1 MKIPL
6 QFSLTFSPTRLAV
19 AIAAGLPLVAV
30 TAAIANNTLQQQ
42 QPSELPLP
50 QQSFQPPQPPQLSRA
65 TGYIPAH
72 QDKLPAPQSAPG
84 NLLSGT
90 PPPPPGLPAAPGASV
105 LSVPPTPPTS
115 PAAAPMPPIPV
126 ASVWDLPDA
135 PDAPGTT
142 SSPQALHF
150 SNPEIKLTPQERAVL
165 ALAKKWKAGASTQ
178 GVKPVIGGD
187 GTIRFLYGATQPS
200 IICAVLQVCDVE
212 LQPGE
217 QVNSLHLGD
226 TARWTVE
233 PAVTGSGRM
242 EVQHLIIKPMDTG
255 LETSLIVT
263 TDRRTYHLRLRSHR
277 TEFMPRVAFTY
288 PEEAMA
294 KWEKMRR
301 EERTA
306 HDNQVMPGTGEYL
319 GNLDFDYTIE
329 GQVARWK
336 PLRVYNDG
344 VKTIIQMPSTMSQ
357 HEAPILLVVR
367 KDGGL
372 FTDEES
378 VQVNY
383 RLQNDRFI
391 VDSIFDKAILVA
403 GVGSS
408 QDRVTIRRGR

>member
-6 QFSLTFSPTRLAV
+6 QYLPAFSPTRLAV

-30 TAAIANNTLQQQ
+30 TAAIANNTLQQ
-42 QPSELPLP
+42 PKLPELPLP
-50 QQSFQPPQPPQLSRA
+50 QQSTQPPQLSRA
-65 TGYIPAH
+65 AGYIPAG

-84 NLLSGT
+84 NLLSG
-90 PPPPPGLPAAPGASV
+90 PPPLPPAPPAAPIASV
-105 LSVPPTPPTS
+105 PSVPPTPPTS
-115 PAAAPMPPIPV
+115 STPPMPPIPV
-126 ASVWDLPDA
+126 ASVRDLPDA
-135 PDAPGTT
+135 PDAA
-142 SSPQALHF
+142 SPQALHF
-150 SNPEIKLTPQERAVL
+150 SNPEIKLTPQERAAL

-277 TEFMPRVAFTY
+277 SEFMPRVAFTY

-294 KWEKMRR
+294 KWEKIRR
-301 EERTA
+301 QEQTA

-319 GNLDFDYTIE
+319 EKLDFDYTIE
-329 GQVARWK
+329 GQAARWK

-344 VKTIIQMPSTMSQ
+344 VKTIIQMPATLSQ

-367 KDGGL
+367 KDEGL

-408 QDRVTIRRGR
+408 QDRVTIRRGK

>member
-6 QFSLTFSPTRLAV
+6 QYLPAFSPTRLA
-19 AIAAGLPLVAV
+19 ATIAASLPLVAV
-30 TAAIANNTLQQQ
+30 TAAIANNTLQQ
-42 QPSELPLP
+42 PKLPELPLP
-50 QQSFQPPQPPQLSRA
+50 QQSLQPPQPPQLSRA
-65 TGYIPAH
+65 AGYIAAP
-72 QDKLPAPQSAPG
+72 QDKPPAPQPAPG

-90 PPPPPGLPAAPGASV
+90 PPLPPGLPAAPAASV
-105 LSVPPTPPTS
+105 PSVSPAPPTFSTP
-115 PAAAPMPPIPV
+115 PMPPISV
-126 ASVWDLPDA
+126 ASVRDLPDP
-135 PDAPGTT
+135 PDAA
-142 SSPQALHF
+142 SPQALHF
-150 SNPEIKLTPQERAVL
+150 SNPEIKLSPQERAVL

-233 PAVTGSGRM
+233 PAVTGSGNSA
-242 EVQHLIIKPMDTG
+242 VLHLIIKPMDTG

-301 EERTA
+301 QEQAA

-329 GQVARWK
+329 GQTARWK

-344 VKTIIQMPSTMSQ
+344 VKTIIQMPGSLSQ
-357 HEAPILLVVR
+357 TEAPILLVVR
-367 KDGGL
+367 KDGGF

-403 GVGSS
+403 GVGTN
-408 QDRVTIRRGR
+408 QDRVTIRRGK

>member
-6 QFSLTFSPTRLAV
+6 QYLPAFSPARLAA

-30 TAAIANNTLQQQ
+30 TAAIANNTLQQ
-42 QPSELPLP
+42 PRLPELPLP
-50 QQSFQPPQPPQLSRA
+50 QQSFQPLQPAQLSRTA
-65 TGYIPAH
+65 GYIPAG
-72 QDKLPAPQSAPG
+72 QDKPAAQPAAG
-84 NLLSGT
+84 NMLTGT
-90 PPPPPGLPAAPGASV
+90 PPLPPGP
-105 LSVPPTPPTS
+105 
-115 PAAAPMPPIPV
+115 PAAASIPSVPSTPPAPPISSAPPIPI
-126 ASVWDLPDA
+126 ASVRDLPNL
-135 PDAPGTT
+135 PET

-150 SNPEIKLTPQERAVL
+150 SNPEIKLSPQERAAL

-329 GQVARWK
+329 GQAARWK

-344 VKTIIQMPSTMSQ
+344 VKTIIQMPATLSQ
-357 HEAPILLVVR
+357 TEAPILLVVR
-367 KDGGL
+367 KDEGL

-408 QDRVTIRRGR
+408 QDRVTIRRGK

>member
-6 QFSLTFSPTRLAV
+6 HYLPAFSPTRLAV

-30 TAAIANNTLQQQ
+30 TAAIANNTLQQ
-42 QPSELPLP
+42 PGLPLP
-50 QQSFQPPQPPQLSRA
+50 QQSVQPPQPPELPKTA
-65 TGYIPAH
+65 GYIPAG
-72 QDKLPAPQSAPG
+72 QDKPSVPKSAPG
-84 NLLSGT
+84 NMLSGPPDASIPSMSSIPSVRST
-90 PPPPPGLPAAPGASV
+90 PPAP
-105 LSVPPTPPTS
+105 
-115 PAAAPMPPIPV
+115 PMPSIPV
-126 ASVWDLPDA
+126 ASVRDLPDA
-135 PDAPGTT
+135 QEAA
-142 SSPQALHF
+142 SPQALHF
-150 SNPEIKLTPQERAVL
+150 SNPEIKLTPQERAAL

-288 PEEAMA
+288 PDEAMA

-301 EERTA
+301 QEQAA

-329 GQVARWK
+329 GQAARWK

-344 VKTIIQMPSTMSQ
+344 VKTIIQMPATLSQ
-357 HEAPILLVVR
+357 TEAPILLVVR

-383 RLQNDRFI
+383 RLQNGRFI
-391 VDSIFDKAILVA
+391 VDSIFDQAILVA
-403 GVGSS
+403 GVGTN
-408 QDRVTIRRGR
+408 QDRVTIRRGK

>member
-1 MKIPL
+1 
-6 QFSLTFSPTRLAV
+6 
-19 AIAAGLPLVAV
+19 
-30 TAAIANNTLQQQ
+30 
-42 QPSELPLP
+42 
-50 QQSFQPPQPPQLSRA
+50 
-65 TGYIPAH
+65 
-72 QDKLPAPQSAPG
+72 
-84 NLLSGT
+84 
-90 PPPPPGLPAAPGASV
+90 
-105 LSVPPTPPTS
+105 
-115 PAAAPMPPIPV
+115 MPPIPV
-126 ASVWDLPDA
+126 ASVRDLPDA
-135 PDAPGTT
+135 TEAPGTP
-142 SSPQALHF
+142 SPQALHF
-150 SNPEIKLTPQERAVL
+150 SNPEIKLTPQERAAL

-178 GVKPVIGGD
+178 GIKPVIGGD

-294 KWEKMRR
+294 KWEKIRR
-301 EERTA
+301 QEQAA

-329 GQVARWK
+329 GQAAGWK

-344 VKTIIQMPSTMSQ
+344 VKTIIQMPATLSQ
-357 HEAPILLVVR
+357 TEAPILLVVR

-408 QDRVTIRRGR
+408 QDRVTIRRGK

>member
-6 QFSLTFSPTRLAV
+6 QYLPAFSPTRLAA

-30 TAAIANNTLQQQ
+30 TAAIANNTLQQ
-42 QPSELPLP
+42 PRLPELPLP
-50 QQSFQPPQPPQLSRA
+50 QQSAQPPQPPQLSRA
-65 TGYIPAH
+65 AGYIAAP
-72 QDKLPAPQSAPG
+72 QDKVAAPQSAAG
-84 NLLSGT
+84 NALAS
-90 PPPPPGLPAAPGASV
+90 PPPLPPVA
-105 LSVPPTPPTS
+105 
-115 PAAAPMPPIPV
+115 PAAAAASVPSVPSVSTVPPMPPIPV
-126 ASVWDLPDA
+126 ASVRDLPDA
-135 PDAPGTT
+135 PDVPGTP
-142 SSPQALHF
+142 SPQALHF
-150 SNPEIKLTPQERAVL
+150 SNPEIKLTPQERAAL
-165 ALAKKWKAGASTQ
+165 ALAKKWKAGASSQ
-178 GVKPVIGGD
+178 GVKPVIGAD

-306 HDNQVMPGTGEYL
+306 HGNQVMPGTGEYL

-329 GQVARWK
+329 GQVGRLK

-367 KDGGL
+367 KDEGF

-408 QDRVTIRRGR
+408 QDRVTIRRGK

>member
-6 QFSLTFSPTRLAV
+6 QYLPAFSSARLAA
-19 AIAAGLPLVAV
+19 AIAAGLPLIAV
-30 TAAIANNTLQQQ
+30 TAAIANNTLQQ
-42 QPSELPLP
+42 PRLPELPLP
-50 QQSFQPPQPPQLSRA
+50 QQSIQPPQLSRA
-65 TGYIPAH
+65 AGYIPAG
-72 QDKLPAPQSAPG
+72 QDRPAAPQPAPG
-84 NLLSGT
+84 NVLAGT
-90 PPPPPGLPAAPGASV
+90 PPLPPGPPAAASIPSV
-105 LSVPPTPPTS
+105 PSVPPTT
-115 PAAAPMPPIPV
+115 PAPPMPPIPV
-126 ASVWDLPDA
+126 ASVRDLPDLPDA
-135 PDAPGTT
+135 PGTA
-142 SSPQALHF
+142 SAQALHF
-150 SNPEIKLTPQERAVL
+150 SNPEIKLSPQERATL

-178 GVKPVIGGD
+178 GIKPVIGAD

-288 PEEAMA
+288 PDEAMA
-294 KWEKMRR
+294 KWEKIRR
-301 EERTA
+301 QEQTA
-306 HDNQVMPGTGEYL
+306 HDNQVMPGTGDYL
-319 GNLDFDYTIE
+319 GNLDFNYTIE
-329 GQVARWK
+329 GQAARWK

-344 VKTIIQMPSTMSQ
+344 VKTIIQMPATLSQ
-357 HEAPILLVVR
+357 HEVPILLVVR

-408 QDRVTIRRGR
+408 QDRVTIKRGR

>member
-1 MKIPL
+1 V
-6 QFSLTFSPTRLAV
+6 R
-19 AIAAGLPLVAV
+19 
-30 TAAIANNTLQQQ
+30 
-42 QPSELPLP
+42 
-50 QQSFQPPQPPQLSRA
+50 
-65 TGYIPAH
+65 
-72 QDKLPAPQSAPG
+72 
-84 NLLSGT
+84 
-90 PPPPPGLPAAPGASV
+90 
-105 LSVPPTPPTS
+105 
-115 PAAAPMPPIPV
+115 
-126 ASVWDLPDA
+126 DLPNPSDA
-135 PDAPGTT
+135 PDAA
-142 SSPQALHF
+142 SPQALHF

-294 KWEKMRR
+294 KWEKIRR
-301 EERTA
+301 QEQAA
-306 HDNQVMPGTGEYL
+306 HDNQVMAGTGEYL

-329 GQVARWK
+329 GQAARWK

-367 KDGGL
+367 KDGGV

-408 QDRVTIRRGR
+408 QDRVTIRRGK

>member
-1 MKIPL
+1 MPD
-6 QFSLTFSPTRLAV
+6 PPE
-19 AIAAGLPLVAV
+19 AA
-30 TAAIANNTLQQQ
+30 
-42 QPSELPLP
+42 
-50 QQSFQPPQPPQLSRA
+50 
-65 TGYIPAH
+65 
-72 QDKLPAPQSAPG
+72 
-84 NLLSGT
+84 
-90 PPPPPGLPAAPGASV
+90 
-105 LSVPPTPPTS
+105 
-115 PAAAPMPPIPV
+115 
-126 ASVWDLPDA
+126 
-135 PDAPGTT
+135 
-142 SSPQALHF
+142 SPQALHF
-150 SNPEIKLTPQERAVL
+150 SNPEIRLSPQERAVL

-277 TEFMPRVAFTY
+277 SEFMPRVAFTY

-294 KWEKMRR
+294 KWEKIRR
-301 EERTA
+301 QEQAA
-306 HDNQVMPGTGEYL
+306 HDNQIMPGTGESL
-319 GNLDFDYTIE
+319 ENQDFDYTIE
-329 GQVARWK
+329 GEAARWK
-336 PLRVYNDG
+336 PLRVYNNG
-344 VKTIIQMPSTMSQ
+344 VKTIIQMPATMSQ
-357 HEAPILLVVR
+357 TEAPILLVVR
-367 KDGGL
+367 KDGGF

-383 RLQNDRFI
+383 RLRNGRFI
-391 VDSIFDKAILVA
+391 VDGIFDKAILVA

-408 QDRVTIRRGR
+408 QDRVTITRGK

>member
-6 QFSLTFSPTRLAV
+6 QYFPTFSPIKLAA
-19 AIAAGLPLVAV
+19 AIAASLPLVAV
-30 TAAIANNTLQQQ
+30 TAAIANNTPQ
-42 QPSELPLP
+42 QPELPLP
-50 QQSFQPPQPPQLSRA
+50 QQSLQPPQPPKTA
-65 TGYIPAH
+65 GYIPAG
-72 QDKLPAPQSAPG
+72 QDKQPSPQSTSG
-84 NLLSGT
+84 NGLANT
-90 PPPPPGLPAAPGASV
+90 PPLPPSPSAASMPSV
-105 LSVPPTPPTS
+105 LSTS
-115 PAAAPMPPIPV
+115 PMPPIPV
-126 ASVWDLPDA
+126 ASVRDLPNPSDVA
-135 PDAPGTT
+135 
-142 SSPQALHF
+142 SPQALHF
-150 SNPEIKLTPQERAVL
+150 SNPEIKLSPQERATL

-178 GVKPVIGGD
+178 GIKPVIGAD

-233 PAVTGSGRM
+233 PAVTGSGRT
-242 EVQHLIIKPMDTG
+242 EVLHLIIKPMDTG
-255 LETSLIVT
+255 IETSLIVT

-288 PEEAMA
+288 PDEAMA
-294 KWEKMRR
+294 KWEKIRR
-301 EERTA
+301 QEQTA

-329 GQVARWK
+329 GQAARWK

-344 VKTIIQMPSTMSQ
+344 VKTIIQMPATLSQ

-403 GVGSS
+403 GVGST
-408 QDRVTIRRGR
+408 QDRVTIRRGK

>member
-6 QFSLTFSPTRLAV
+6 QFSPMFFPTRLAV

-50 QQSFQPPQPPQLSRA
+50 QQSFQPPQPPQLPRTA
-65 TGYIPAH
+65 GYIPAG

-84 NLLSGT
+84 NVPAG
-90 PPPPPGLPAAPGASV
+90 PPAAASIS
-105 LSVPPTPPTS
+105 SVHPTPP
-115 PAAAPMPPIPV
+115 APPMLPIPV
-126 ASVWDLPDA
+126 ASVPDLPTPSDA
-135 PDAPGTT
+135 T
-142 SSPQALHF
+142 SPQALHF

-294 KWEKMRR
+294 KWEKIRR

-329 GQVARWK
+329 GQAARWK

-344 VKTIIQMPSTMSQ
+344 VKTIIQMPGTLSQ

-367 KDGGL
+367 KDGGF

-408 QDRVTIRRGR
+408 QDRVTIRRGK

>member
-6 QFSLTFSPTRLAV
+6 QYLPAFSPTRLAA

-30 TAAIANNTLQQQ
+30 TAAIANNTLQQ
-42 QPSELPLP
+42 PELPELPLP
-50 QQSFQPPQPPQLSRA
+50 QQSIQPPQRPQLSRA
-65 TGYIPAH
+65 AGYIPGG
-72 QDKLPAPQSAPG
+72 QDKLAGPQSPPG
-84 NLLSGT
+84 NLLSG
-90 PPPPPGLPAAPGASV
+90 PPLPPGPPAPGALVSSGP
-105 LSVPPTPPTS
+105 SVPSAP
-115 PAAAPMPPIPV
+115 PMPPIPV
-126 ASVWDLPDA
+126 ASVPDLPDA
-135 PDAPGTT
+135 PEAA
-142 SSPQALHF
+142 SPQALHF
-150 SNPEIKLTPQERAVL
+150 SNPEIKLSPQERAVL

-288 PEEAMA
+288 PDEAMA
-294 KWEKMRR
+294 KWEKIRR
-301 EERTA
+301 QEQAA

-329 GQVARWK
+329 GQAARWK

-344 VKTIIQMPSTMSQ
+344 VKTIIQMPGTLNQ
-357 HEAPILLVVR
+357 TEAPILLVVR
-367 KDGGL
+367 KDGGF

-403 GVGSS
+403 GVGSN
-408 QDRVTIRRGR
+408 QDRVTIKRGK

>member
-1 MKIPL
+1 MNAMKVPVKFTLRKLAITTAACLPIL
-6 QFSLTFSPTRLAV
+6 ATTVAV
-19 AIAAGLPLVAV
+19 AV
-30 TAAIANNTLQQQ
+30 ANN
-42 QPSELPLP
+42 
-50 QQSFQPPQPPQLSRA
+50 QPPPNLQPQPQKG
-65 TGYIPAH
+65 GYVDA
-72 QDKLPAPQSAPG
+72 QDKLLTSQTMPQ
-84 NLLSGT
+84 
-90 PPPPPGLPAAPGASV
+90 
-105 LSVPPTPPTS
+105 S
-115 PAAAPMPPIPV
+115 PAAHPARPLPASPMPLVPPAAQQTPPMPPIPV
-126 ASVWDLPDA
+126 ASVGELP
-135 PDAPGTT
+135 PVP
-142 SSPQALHF
+142 PQALHF
-150 SNPEIKLTPQERAVL
+150 SNPELKLTPQERAAL
-165 ALAKKWKAGASTQ
+165 DLAKKWKAGASTQ
-178 GVKPVIGGD
+178 GVKPVVGAD
-187 GTIRFLYGATQPS
+187 GAIRFLFGATQPS
-200 IICAVLQVCDVE
+200 IVCAVLQVCDVE

-233 PAVTGSGRM
+233 PAVTGSGKS

-288 PEEAMA
+288 PDDAMA
-294 KWEKMRR
+294 KWEQIKKQ
-301 EERTA
+301 EQTA
-306 HDNQVMPGTGEYL
+306 HNNQVMPATGEYL

-329 GQVARWK
+329 GKASGWK

-357 HEAPILLVVR
+357 AEAPILLVVR

-408 QDRVTIRRGR
+408 QDRVMIRRGR

>member
-6 QFSLTFSPTRLAV
+6 QYLPAFSPTRLAV
-19 AIAAGLPLVAV
+19 AIAASLPLVAV
-30 TAAIANNTLQQQ
+30 TAAIANNTAQ
-42 QPSELPLP
+42 QPRLPELPLP
-50 QQSFQPPQPPQLSRA
+50 QQSLQPPQLPQLSRTA
-65 TGYIPAH
+65 GYIA
-72 QDKLPAPQSAPG
+72 APQDRVPVPPSAPG
-84 NLLSGT
+84 NQLSGT
-90 PPPPPGLPAAPGASV
+90 PPLPPGPPAAPAASV
-105 LSVPPTPPTS
+105 PSVSPTPPTFS
-115 PAAAPMPPIPV
+115 TPPMPPIPV
-126 ASVWDLPDA
+126 ASVPDLPDV
-135 PDAPGTT
+135 PET

-263 TDRRTYHLRLRSHR
+263 TDRRTYHLGLRSHR
-277 TEFMPRVAFTY
+277 SEFMPRVAFTY

-294 KWEKMRR
+294 KWEKIRR
-301 EERTA
+301 QEQIA

-329 GQVARWK
+329 GQAARWK

-357 HEAPILLVVR
+357 TEAPILLVVR
-367 KDGGL
+367 KDGGF

-403 GVGSS
+403 GVGTN
-408 QDRVTIRRGR
+408 QDRVTIRRGK

>member
-6 QFSLTFSPTRLAV
+6 QYLPAFSPTRLAA

-30 TAAIANNTLQQQ
+30 TAAIANNTLQQ
-42 QPSELPLP
+42 PKLPELPLP
-50 QQSFQPPQPPQLSRA
+50 QQSTQPPQLSRA
-65 TGYIPAH
+65 AGYIPAG
-72 QDKLPAPQSAPG
+72 QDKPPAPQSAPG

-90 PPPPPGLPAAPGASV
+90 PPLPPGPPAAPAASMP
-105 LSVPPTPPTS
+105 SVPPTL
-115 PAAAPMPPIPV
+115 PAPPMPPIPV
-126 ASVWDLPDA
+126 ASVRDLPDA
-135 PDAPGTT
+135 PET

-150 SNPEIKLTPQERAVL
+150 SNPEIKLTPQERAAL

-294 KWEKMRR
+294 KWEKIRR
-301 EERTA
+301 QEQTA

-329 GQVARWK
+329 GQAARWK

-344 VKTIIQMPSTMSQ
+344 VKTIIQMPATLSQ

>member
-1 MKIPL
+1 MKISPRY
-6 QFSLTFSPTRLAV
+6 FPAFSPTRLA
-19 AIAAGLPLVAV
+19 ATIAAGLPLVAI
-30 TAAIANNTLQQQ
+30 TAAIANNTLQ
-42 QPSELPLP
+42 PSQLPLS
-50 QQSFQPPQPPQLSRA
+50 QQSIQPPQPPELPKTA
-65 TGYIPAH
+65 GYIPAG
-72 QDKLPAPQSAPG
+72 QDKPPVPQPAPG

-90 PPPPPGLPAAPGASV
+90 PPLPPGPPAAPGASV
-105 LSVPPTPPTS
+105 SSVSPIPPTFSTP
-115 PAAAPMPPIPV
+115 PMPPIPV
-126 ASVWDLPDA
+126 ASVRDLPDPPEA
-135 PDAPGTT
+135 A
-142 SSPQALHF
+142 SPQALHF

-294 KWEKMRR
+294 KWEKIRR
-301 EERTA
+301 QEQIA

-329 GQVARWK
+329 GQAARWK

-344 VKTIIQMPSTMSQ
+344 VKTIIQMPGTLSQ
-357 HEAPILLVVR
+357 TEAPILLVVR
-367 KDGGL
+367 KDGGF

-408 QDRVTIRRGR
+408 QDRVTIKRGR